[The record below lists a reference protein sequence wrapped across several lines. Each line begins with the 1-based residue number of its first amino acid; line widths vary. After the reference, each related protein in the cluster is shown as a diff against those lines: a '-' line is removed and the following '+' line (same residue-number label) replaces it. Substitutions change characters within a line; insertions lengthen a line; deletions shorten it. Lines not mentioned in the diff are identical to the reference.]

1 MNIRKRALSGFL
13 AAALLFLTAANALTL
28 PAGAVTQGDIQ
39 AIRDRLDDAAG
50 QKAEIEERLAAI
62 RGDMARAEEQASL
75 IQAQVLLCEQ
85 QVSAGRELLAQIDGQ
100 IGENQRQVAEL
111 EAREA
116 AQLEEFYQQVRW
128 LEETGESSFLTVLF
142 QARSFSD
149 ILNYSMLVTD
159 VMDHSERIVE
169 RLRATQVELNTA
181 RGLLEENRAQQAQA
195 QRELEDSLAQLEEQ
209 RARAQALLAQLAA
222 SESEYARKAAQL
234 AADEAEMERELK
246 EAEAKW
252 AAQIAAG
259 GASGGWYW
267 PVPGYY
273 AITSYFG
280 GRYLNGKWDS
290 HTGTDIGVPQ
300 GVEIHAAQS
309 GVVTL
314 SRYNASYGNYCIIS
328 HGSGYATLYAH
339 QRQLPLVKVGDT
351 VEKGQVIGYVGN
363 TGNSYGAHLHFELRV
378 DGVRDD
384 VLKLYPGLNFIDRS

>member
-13 AAALLFLTAANALTL
+13 AAALLFLTAATALTL

-62 RGDMARAEEQASL
+62 RGNMAQAEEQASL

-128 LEETGESSFLTVLF
+128 LEETGETSFLTVLF

-252 AAQIAAG
+252 AAQNAAG
-259 GASGGWYW
+259 GPPAAGTGRCPATTPSPPTSAGGM
-267 PVPGYY
+267 
-273 AITSYFG
+273 
-280 GRYLNGKWDS
+280 
-290 HTGTDIGVPQ
+290 
-300 GVEIHAAQS
+300 
-309 GVVTL
+309 
-314 SRYNASYGNYCIIS
+314 
-328 HGSGYATLYAH
+328 
-339 QRQLPLVKVGDT
+339 
-351 VEKGQVIGYVGN
+351 
-363 TGNSYGAHLHFELRV
+363 
-378 DGVRDD
+378 
-384 VLKLYPGLNFIDRS
+384 

>member
-13 AAALLFLTAANALTL
+13 AAALLFLTAATALTL

-62 RGDMARAEEQASL
+62 RGNMAQAEEQASL
-75 IQAQVLLCEQ
+75 IQAQGLLCEQ
-85 QVSAGRELLAQIDGQ
+85 QVSAGRELLAQLDGQ

-111 EAREA
+111 EAQEA

-142 QARSFSD
+142 QAQSLSD
-149 ILNYSMLVTD
+149 ILNYSMLITD

-169 RLRATQVELNTA
+169 RLQATQGSLNTA

-273 AITSYFG
+273 SITSYFG

-339 QRQLPLVKVGDT
+339 QKQLPLVKVGDT

>member
-1 MNIRKRALSGFL
+1 MRGKTRCVIVMI
-13 AAALLFLTAANALTL
+13 AAALILWAGPACVL
-28 PAGAVTQGDIQ
+28 PAGAVTQSDIQ
-39 AIRDRLDDAAG
+39 AIRDRLDDAAA
-50 QKAEIEERLAAI
+50 QKEEAEKRLAAI
-62 RGDMARAEEQASL
+62 RGDMAQAEEQVGL
-75 IQAQVLLCEQ
+75 IQTQVLLCEQ
-85 QVSAGRELLAQIDGQ
+85 QVAAGRELLSRLDGQ
-100 IGENQRQVAEL
+100 IEENQRRVSEL
-111 EAREA
+111 EAQEA
-116 AQLEEFYQQVRW
+116 AQLEEFYRQVRW
-128 LEETGESSFLTVLF
+128 LEETGEATFLSVLF
-142 QARSFSD
+142 EANSFAD
-149 ILNYSMLVTD
+149 LLDYALLVTD
-159 VMDHSERIVE
+159 VMEYSDRIVE
-169 RLRATQVELNTA
+169 RLQATQEELNSA
-181 RGLLEENRAQQAQA
+181 REVLQVSRDQQAQA
-195 QRELEDSLAQLEEQ
+195 QEELEAALAELKDKK
-209 RARAQALLAQLAA
+209 AQADALLAQLSA
-222 SESEYARKAAQL
+222 SENEYVKRAAQL

-328 HGSGYATLYAH
+328 HGNGYATLYAH
-339 QRQLPLVKVGDT
+339 QKQLPLVKVGDT